1 MIHGREARAPSK
13 QKMKRLL
20 FISFALI
27 LAGAV
32 LTNPGRSSQA
42 SSRRVRLTG
51 TVYDVNHAV
60 VVWGEVTAQNGEGKN
75 FWAVTNDEGVYK
87 FELPLDEYRIEANA
101 PGFCPK
107 RIDLVRMRKPPEQKP
122 LDFVLEMTQ
131 SDRPCAQ
138 KTMIKKASPRSK
150 QGPPKNIAE

>member
-1 MIHGREARAPSK
+1 
-13 QKMKRLL
+13 MKCLL
-20 FISFALI
+20 LISFGLI
-27 LAGAV
+27 LAGAG
-32 LTNPGRSSQA
+32 LANPGRSSQA
-42 SSRRVRLTG
+42 SARRVLLTG

-60 VVWGEVTAQNGEGKN
+60 IVWSEVTAQNAEGKN

-87 FELPLDEYRIEANA
+87 IELPLDEYRIEANA
-101 PGFCPK
+101 LAFCPK
-107 RIDLVRMRKPPEQKP
+107 RIDLVRMLKSPAQKP

-138 KTMIKKASPRSK
+138 KTMIEKASPGSK

>member
-1 MIHGREARAPSK
+1 
-13 QKMKRLL
+13 MKGLL
-20 FISFALI
+20 LISFALI

-32 LTNPGRSSQA
+32 LANPRRSSQA
-42 SSRRVRLTG
+42 SARRVLLSG

-60 VVWGEVTAQNGEGKN
+60 IVWSEVTAQNAEGKN
-75 FWAVTNDEGVYK
+75 FWAITNDEGVYK

-107 RIDLVRMRKPPEQKP
+107 RIDLVRMRKSPAQGP

-138 KTMIKKASPRSK
+138 KSMIKKGPRIK
-150 QGPPKNIAE
+150 PGPPKDIAE